1 METQKAKEIAQIR
14 HDRMVRFLD
23 EFMSEHNCHS

>member
-1 METQKAKEIAQIR
+1 METQTAKKIAQIR

-23 EFMSEHNCHS
+23 EFMSEINCVS